1 MRLYRTFDSRPLR
14 RRAGYL
20 FILPLLLVAA
30 GVLGQGTDV
39 FEYEIPSGWTLR
51 DAYLSENGWKALL
64 IWQDVEPTA
73 AYRGEFSSKLL
84 VFDEHDRLIKE
95 LPFDKPKFFGL
106 TREDTIILFE
116 GEEEITTR
124 ITVISRNGQQL
135 FEKPTN
141 GKSPIPALLGKEIA
155 LGQWDGMGLADLV
168 GPITVIDA
176 RAGRD
181 KATLEPPVAG
191 MAGAL
196 KDILPIGADG
206 PYLAASGT
214 SVALATYRPQEHILW
229 RIQDVG
235 GKVAAIEPL
244 DGRHVGISYHV
255 VEPDA
260 QNPSNLRF
268 LGGVIILEWRS
279 GKIVF
284 RQESRDPQKGPW
296 SFLHDY
302 GVNVSLMDGDLF
314 FTYLSAG
321 GGGGIRV
328 PRSHG
333 PGMKWDGTKI
343 RSYRMTNAR
352 GDDNLTFSQCTMKR
366 RQGLVRVE
374 RIIFAEE
381 K

>member
-64 IWQDVEPTA
+64 IWQDVDDPMA

-84 VFDEHDRLIKE
+84 VFDRHDRLIKE
-95 LPFDKPKFFGL
+95 LPFNKPKFLRL
-106 TREDTIILFE
+106 TRDDTLILVEAREDSMTAID
-116 GEEEITTR
+116 
-124 ITVISRNGQQL
+124 RNGHKL
-135 FEKPTN
+135 FEKQTN

-155 LGQWDGMGLADLV
+155 LGQWDGMGPADLV

-176 RAGRD
+176 RTGRD

-206 PYLAASGT
+206 PYLAAGGT

-229 RIQDVG
+229 KIQDVG

-279 GKIVF
+279 GNIVF
-284 RQESRDPQKGPW
+284 RQESLDPQKGLW
-296 SFLHDY
+296 RFLHNY
-302 GVNVSLMDGDLF
+302 SVNISLIDGDLF

-328 PRSHG
+328 AQSSG
-333 PGMKWDGTKI
+333 PGMKWDSAKI

-352 GDDNLTFSQCTMKR
+352 GDDNLTSSQCTMKR
-366 RQGLVRVE
+366 KQGLVRVE